1 MRRKGILE
9 DPDTTPPS
17 DMWLMTE
24 DPIKAPGNTLDI
36 TIRFDKGIPMRL
48 QTPQGVFEDSVELFE
63 KLNQIGKEHGIGRI
77 DIVENRFIGL
87 KSRGCYDCM
96 CSFR

>member
-1 MRRKGILE
+1 
-9 DPDTTPPS
+9 
-17 DMWLMTE
+17 MTE
-24 DPIKAPGNTLDI
+24 DPIKAPGNPLDI
-36 TIRFDKGIPMRL
+36 NITFDKGIPVRL
-48 QTPQGVFEDSVELFE
+48 QTPQGAFEDSVELFE